1 MLTSGQRT
9 ESALASNSNES
20 TVDSPQLIVHR
31 RPSTVPSQPSIINYR
46 LTTAD
51 YRLKTLF
58 TVLISIVTFVRC
70 NYDRTLTEQ
79 PPQLLSK
86 QQMVSFLID
95 LHLTEAKMNYTEVR
109 QPDSTEILFR
119 NYEKYLMEEHGFT
132 DSVYLESYA
141 YYLDHMELMDE
152 IYEEVVDSLNVMSTL
167 EKAREEGAASDT
179 L

>member
-1 MLTSGQRT
+1 MKESERTIHQPASSGN
-9 ESALASNSNES
+9 ESAVDSRRLIVDSWLW
-20 TVDSPQLIVHR
+20 TVDC
-31 RPSTVPSQPSIINYR
+31 RPWTINYR
-46 LTTAD
+46 LSTAD
-51 YRLKTLF
+51 CRLKTLF
-58 TVLISIVTFVRC
+58 TVLISIVTLTRC
-70 NYDRTLTEQ
+70 AQDSSLTE
-79 PPQLLSK
+79 PPTQLLSK

-95 LHLTEAKMNYTEVR
+95 LHLAEAKMNYTEVR
-109 QPDSTEILFR
+109 QADSTEILFR

-167 EKAREEGAASDT
+167 EKAREEEAAGDT

>member
-1 MLTSGQRT
+1 ML
-9 ESALASNSNES
+9 L
-20 TVDSPQLIVHR
+20 
-31 RPSTVPSQPSIINYR
+31 
-46 LTTAD
+46 
-51 YRLKTLF
+51 
-58 TVLISIVTFVRC
+58 SIVTFVRC

-109 QPDSTEILFR
+109 QADSTEILFR
-119 NYEKYLMEEHGFT
+119 NYERYLMEKHGFT

-167 EKAREEGAASDT
+167 EKVREEEAASDT